1 MKGAQVKVFIV
12 EDEPLIAADLEM
24 NLQDL
29 GYEVCGQADNA
40 MDAIADMA
48 VNKPDLVL
56 LDISIEGDLDG
67 IQLAAKINEKFQIP
81 FIYITSHADK
91 GTIERVKQTKPAG
104 FILKP
109 FDEGDLRSNIEIALF
124 RYGTDVP
131 VTRPDQED
139 AQEEGSEFVIA
150 DSIFIKDKG
159 RLIKVPFK
167 DILYCEAFDNYTK
180 LYALGQKFLISTTL
194 KSVESR
200 LGGGAFLRVH
210 RSYVIN
216 VAQVKALEDGYVF
229 IEDQTIPVGKT
240 HKEELMKRIN
250 TL

>member
-1 MKGAQVKVFIV
+1 MSTKVRIFIV

-24 NLQDL
+24 NLEEL
-29 GYEVCGQADNA
+29 GYDVCGQADNA
-40 MDAIADMA
+40 MDAMADIAA
-48 VNKPDLVL
+48 TKPDIAL

-67 IQLAAKINEKFQIP
+67 VQLAEKINQKFQIP
-81 FIYITSHADK
+81 FIFITSHADR

-104 FILKP
+104 FIVKP

-124 RYGTDVP
+124 RFGTELP
-131 VTRPDQED
+131 VTKPDQD
-139 AQEEGSEFVIA
+139 DKQEEGSEFVIA

-159 RLIKVPFK
+159 RLVKVPFNE
-167 DILYCEAFDNYTK
+167 ILYCEAFDNYTK
-180 LYALGQKFLISTTL
+180 LITLDNKFLISSTL

-200 LGGGAFLRVH
+200 LGGGSFLRVH

-216 VAQVKALEDGYVF
+216 VAQVSALEDGYVF
-229 IEDQTIPVGKT
+229 LDKHNIPVGKT